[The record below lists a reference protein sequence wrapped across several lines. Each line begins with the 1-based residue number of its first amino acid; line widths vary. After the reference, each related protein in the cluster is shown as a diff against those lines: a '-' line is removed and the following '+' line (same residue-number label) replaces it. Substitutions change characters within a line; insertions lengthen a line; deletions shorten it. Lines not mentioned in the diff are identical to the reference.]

1 METPPLIRNAALLTS
16 MKGERQMF
24 LSFIIPVYN
33 AETYL
38 KECLESIL
46 QQDLS
51 HDEYEI
57 ICVNDGSTDRS
68 LDFLKEYEKIY
79 DNIRVINQENS
90 GVSAARNIGLDTA
103 EGEYVWFVDADDF
116 IGRNVLN
123 MLQTFLSGGLIDVAQ
138 LGAYPFQDELLQSE
152 RPAYESGKLQPKSYA
167 NNVFVTRN
175 IFKKAFLNEHQI
187 RFYTELS
194 YSEDKVLISEVLS
207 KNPVVKQVKK
217 ACYYY
222 RYHIGSAITKER
234 SLAVDKLI
242 SMRMFAIA
250 RFQETYEVAPISYKS
265 AIADNLMSE
274 VYQCFY
280 TIAGVPSG
288 QFKAVKHQLKLEGYF
303 LIRRPKECTLRQSYL
318 VDHSKIF
325 GKIFDFV
332 YIRLNSNI
340 GFTLMRCIRLSVRA
354 LKKVF
359 IR

>member
-24 LSFIIPVYN
+24 LSFIIPVHN
-33 AETYL
+33 AEAYL

-46 QQDLS
+46 YQDLS
-51 HDEYEI
+51 YDEYEI

-68 LDFLKEYEKIY
+68 LDLLKEY

-103 EGEYVWFVDADDF
+103 SGEYVWFVDADDF

-123 MLQTFLSGGLIDVAQ
+123 MLKIFLSGNLIDVAQ
-138 LGAYPFQDELLQSE
+138 IGAYTFQNELSQSE
-152 RPAYESGKLQPKSYA
+152 KTAYENGKLQPKSYA

-175 IFKKAFLNEHQI
+175 IFKREFLNRYHI

-194 YSEDKVLISEVLS
+194 YSEDKVLISQVLS
-207 KNPVVKQVKK
+207 RNPVIEQVKK

-222 RYHIGSAITKER
+222 RYHTESAIAKE
-234 SLAVDKLI
+234 SALAIDKLV
-242 SMRMFAIA
+242 SMRTFAIA
-250 RFQETYEVAPISYKS
+250 CFQESYATAPISYKS

-274 VYQCFY
+274 VYQCIY
-280 TIAGVPSG
+280 TIAGLPSG
-288 QFKAVKHQLKLEGYF
+288 QFKAVKRQLKLEGLF

-340 GFTLMRCIRLSVRA
+340 GLTLMRCIRFSVRA
-354 LKKVF
+354 LKKVL

>member
-1 METPPLIRNAALLTS
+1 
-16 MKGERQMF
+16 MF

-51 HDEYEI
+51 YEEYEI

-68 LDFLKEYEKIY
+68 LDFLKEYEKLY
-79 DNIRVINQENS
+79 DNIRVIDQENS
-90 GVSAARNIGLDTA
+90 GVSVARNIGLDTA
-103 EGEYVWFVDADDF
+103 AGEYVWFVDADDF

-123 MLQTFLSGGLIDVAQ
+123 MLKKFLSGGLTDVAQ
-138 LGAYPFQDELLQSE
+138 LGAYSFQDELSESE
-152 RPAYESGKLQPKSYA
+152 RAAYEGGKLQPKSYA

-175 IFKKAFLNEHQI
+175 IFKKAFLNGHQI
-187 RFYTELS
+187 KFYTELS

-207 KNPVVKQVKK
+207 RNPVVKQVKK

-222 RYHIGSAITKER
+222 RYHTGSAITKER
-234 SLAVDKLI
+234 SLAINKLI

-250 RFQETYEVAPISYKS
+250 RFQETYAVAPVTYKS

-274 VYQCFY
+274 VYQCLY
-280 TIAGVPSG
+280 TIAGLSSE
-288 QFKAVKHQLKLEGYF
+288 QFRVAKCQLKSEGLF
-303 LIRRPKECTLRQSYL
+303 LIRRPKECTLMRSYL
-318 VDHSKIF
+318 VDHSKIS

-340 GFTLMRCIRLSVRA
+340 GLSLMRCIRVSVRVF
-354 LKKVF
+354 KKAF